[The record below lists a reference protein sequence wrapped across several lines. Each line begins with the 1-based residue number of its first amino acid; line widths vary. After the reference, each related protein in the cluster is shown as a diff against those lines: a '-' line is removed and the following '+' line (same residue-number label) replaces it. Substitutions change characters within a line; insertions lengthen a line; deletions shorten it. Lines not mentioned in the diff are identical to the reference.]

1 MAEEPTCVTPLD
13 FPHRPLNRPAL
24 DRIAYRIGAYPHFR
38 EAMMRSINQSLPLAG
53 WTHRAPD
60 DPGIALLE
68 GAAILGDILT
78 FYQEHY
84 ANEAWLRT
92 ARWRDSISDLVRVL
106 GYRLSPGLAGAG
118 TFAFQVKGDAPVTI
132 PAGHPLK
139 ADLAEL
145 TAQVDFET
153 SAECIAHPALGKF
166 HLYRTRNYADELTA
180 ARSIC
185 ELGPGSAQTL
195 VGENAL
201 KAGDRLVLIPSE
213 ELWSGSGSTH
223 PAQTVPQFIKLTK
236 VEIVLDRVIL
246 HLEGAIATSWTG
258 GATAAR
264 VGREFR
270 HFGHNAPIKTTSSVL
285 TGSTITGA
293 SQVTTDFNRHLDHL
307 CSQATSLSPYLD
319 VRIMPLD
326 SEVSDLAIG
335 GNILITAPSVS
346 YSGSGKSP
354 YSAMR
359 IISAASPGP
368 MTVGNLSGST
378 TFVTLQSDLVPNADL
393 SNPTVDLR
401 TMRIHELKGPLFT
414 LRALPTFSWGAL
426 PASASNL
433 LCFYGTQRDA
443 VLMAGRRLFLRAPDG
458 READLTC
465 ANPPEDFPADPSEPD
480 LPRMWPLDFT
490 QVPAGFRHEDFDE
503 AAPTVDVFG
512 NLVDVT
518 QGKTERDVPLGNGDA
533 RLSFQTFKLP
543 KAPLTYFLS
552 VSATP
557 PEAPEL
563 SVWVNGREWTR
574 VDSFFGR
581 SAEEQ
586 VWLVREDADGNS
598 YVQTGDGETGAR
610 LPSGLQNI
618 VARYRTGSGAYGRAK
633 DGTSPTT
640 PLKLPNLDKLHL
652 LGEVSGGSTP
662 ESEDKAREAAP
673 GKIQGL
679 GRLVSIRDYE
689 TEVLGIA
696 GVITA
701 TAAWGLVDNTPA
713 VLLCVLLEA
722 GREGEFG
729 SLTDADTSSIAD
741 TIASYQRCRGSNRFP
756 VVARQAFYRHAWV
769 ELTYAADPALI
780 PADVEAAILAAL
792 GLADDEGTERSG
804 LFGLRARRLGQ
815 PEYATS
821 IEAAV
826 QRVAGVRWCRVTA
839 SGLFAAHLADPAAQL
854 LPTAPRTRSELLA
867 CDEDELL
874 QLHAAH
880 VVLTSAPT
888 GTVDPCA

>member
-118 TFAFQVKGDAPVTI
+118 TFAFEVKGDAPVTI

-139 ADLAEL
+139 ADLAEV
-145 TAQVDFET
+145 TTQVDFET
-153 SAECIAHPALGKF
+153 STECVAQPALGKF
-166 HLYRTRNYADELTA
+166 HLYRERNYSGTLAGRSKFEITAVDGETDSLSLTA
-180 ARSIC
+180 
-185 ELGPGSAQTL
+185 LG
-195 VGENAL
+195 L
-201 KAGDRLVLIPSE
+201 KKGDKLVLVPGE
-213 ELWSGSGSTH
+213 TMWSSPGTTYT
-223 PAQTVPQFIKLTK
+223 AQSVPQFLTVTK
-236 VEIVLDRVIL
+236 VTTTLGRVIVEI
-246 HLEGAIATSWTG
+246 EGTLTSQWSST
-258 GATAAR
+258 ATAY
-264 VGREFR
+264 VLGRNFR
-270 HFGHNAPIKTTSSVL
+270 HFGHSAPPKYVVPTS
-285 TGSTITGA
+285 TGA
-293 SQVTTDFNRHLDHL
+293 SVSTTSYDRGLDHD
-307 CSQATSLSPYLD
+307 CTEPTAVSPSLDTDL
-319 VRIMPLD
+319 IPLD
-326 SEVSDLAIG
+326 QEVGDLALGSQLLVIG
-335 GNILITAPSVS
+335 QVSISWGSTRDPFAVVRTIASATA
-346 YSGSGKSP
+346 
-354 YSAMR
+354 
-359 IISAASPGP
+359 GP
-368 MTVGNLSGST
+368 ATLGNLSGPST
-378 TFVTLQSDLVPNADL
+378 HVRFTQDLIRNPAASTDPYADI
-393 SNPTVDLR
+393 R
-401 TMRIHELKGPLFT
+401 GIRIHELKSP
-414 LRALPTFSWGAL
+414 ALTISRVATHPSGNL
-426 PASASNL
+426 PASGNNL
-433 LCFYGTQRDA
+433 LFFYGLQKDA
-443 VLMAGRRLFLRAPDG
+443 ALLAGRRLFFRAPDG
-458 READLTC
+458 RTADVVCTST
-465 ANPPEDFPADPSEPD
+465 AMDFFGSVATAHI
-480 LPRMWPLDFT
+480 PRMCGLDFAPS
-490 QVPAGFRHEDFDE
+490 PAGFTYADFDE
-503 AAPTVDVFG
+503 TNPTVEVFG

-552 VSATP
+552 ASATP

-598 YVQTGDGETGAR
+598 YVQFGDGETGAR
-610 LPSGLQNI
+610 LPSGLQNV
-618 VARYRTGSGAYGRAK
+618 VARYRTGSGAYGPAK
-633 DGTSPTT
+633 DGSSPTT
-640 PLKLPNLDKLHL
+640 PIKLLNLHKLHL
-652 LGEVSGGSTP
+652 LGEVSGGSAAET
-662 ESEDKAREAAP
+662 EDKAREAAP

-756 VVARQAFYRHAWV
+756 VVVRQAFYRYAWT
-769 ELTYAADPALI
+769 EITYAADPALI
-780 PADVEAAILAAL
+780 PADVEAAIHAAL
-792 GLADDEGTERSG
+792 GLAGDEATERSG

-839 SGLFAAHLADPAAQL
+839 SGLFAAHLADPAAQA
-854 LPTAPRTRSELLA
+854 LPTAPRNRSELLS
-867 CDEDELL
+867 CGEDELL
-874 QLHAAH
+874 QLHTAH
-880 VVLTSAPT
+880 IVLTSAPT